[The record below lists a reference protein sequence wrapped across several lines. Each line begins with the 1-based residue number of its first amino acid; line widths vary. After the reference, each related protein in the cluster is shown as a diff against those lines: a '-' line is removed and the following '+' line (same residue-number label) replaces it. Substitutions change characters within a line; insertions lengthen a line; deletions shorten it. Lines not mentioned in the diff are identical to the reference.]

1 MRGLASAVAL
11 AWALSLGALWAA
23 RQGHF
28 ESWRHPAN
36 APATGSFRLRDAHN
50 PAARFSGGVVPEIGA
65 ADAWQGTYINGDA
78 FTGRLV
84 SDPFPV
90 TAATLFVPIAGY
102 PARTGNELAIEW
114 RGADG
119 HTGRTVFGGSN
130 PGETGHLW
138 VVDAAGWVGGT
149 ARLILDDGLTT
160 PCGWLAVGSPQN
172 PPGPATVWLLGVPR
186 NYGWYA
192 LAALALSGLLLVP
205 GMALRT
211 GWPRALPDGAAVLP
225 LPGLLGLVL
234 GGLGLWLVGVHRLEA
249 VAELW
254 IGGVALTAALL
265 AVRWGLAGPP
275 FSAAE
280 VHDLAAWGG
289 VAIGALAFGVLP
301 LRVDQEYD
309 GGTTAQGRMIASPP
323 DMRLPYDTAAF
334 FLRGFSGR
342 DDHRDY
348 FGEDWS
354 VASRGPLSPLGLAGT
369 DALFGEHPPDP
380 PNLSRDAWPASR
392 DGYYLARIW
401 GILTNSLV
409 VVGGIGLAR
418 RLTGGTR
425 SSLAAA
431 WLCAAPAVAINVD
444 FVWPKLL
451 ATYFLLLAVSAAL
464 RPRRL
469 GGAVVWS
476 VLAYLSHPVGG
487 LFIPA
492 IALFVFL
499 DRELGCRAGRAAGR
513 ALRYGL
519 GCAVGLAPWLVYRA
533 WVGKPDP
540 FVHYP
545 LGDGRGTAPALSAAS
560 WLICRWHNLEL
571 TAIPGAFFRS
581 NHMTGWIEGPLSGV
595 ARWGIGYAKAL
606 PGAVGLGAYLMAV
619 CLIFRRRALPASGPF
634 RLALLAAPLALM
646 LIFWGYSD
654 DGLGRNCLEPVSVM
668 LIVWA
673 AAAWPARWRGWRW
686 LIGLAALE
694 SVSVRMI
701 GLLADPS
708 FSPRELSAESLIL
721 SALALAAAVGTPA
734 VFLAVGGRKDL
745 ASNHPA

>member
-11 AWALSLGALWAA
+11 AWALSLGVVWAA
-23 RQGHF
+23 RQGHC
-28 ESWRHPAN
+28 ESWRHPLTA
-36 APATGSFRLRDAHN
+36 ATGGSFRLRDARN
-50 PAARFSGGVVPEIGA
+50 PVARFDGGVVPEIGA
-65 ADAWQGTYINGDA
+65 ADAWQGTYINGDG

-102 PARTGNELAIEW
+102 PARTGNGLAIEW

-119 HTGRTVFGGSN
+119 RTGRTVFTGPN
-130 PGETGHLW
+130 PGETGRLW
-138 VVDAAGWVGGT
+138 VVDAAAWVGGT
-149 ARLILDDGLTT
+149 ARLILDDGVTT
-160 PCGWLAVGSPQN
+160 ALGWLAVGSPQN

-211 GWPRALPDGAAVLP
+211 CWPRALPGGASVLP
-225 LPGLLGLVL
+225 LPGLLALVL
-234 GGLGLWLVGVHRLEA
+234 GGLGLWLLGAAHFEP
-249 VAELW
+249 VADLW
-254 IGGVALTAALL
+254 IGGVALAAALL
-265 AVRWGLAGPP
+265 AVRWGIAGAP
-275 FSAAE
+275 FSGPE
-280 VHDLAAWGG
+280 IRDLAAWAG
-289 VAIGALAFGVLP
+289 VAVAALAFGVLP

-342 DDHRDY
+342 DHHRDY
-348 FGEDWS
+348 FGADWS
-354 VASRGPLSPLGLAGT
+354 VASRGPLSPLGLAGA
-369 DALFGEHPPDP
+369 DALFGERPDDP
-380 PNLSRDAWPASR
+380 PSLARDAWPASR

-409 VVGGIGLAR
+409 VLGGIGLAR
-418 RLTGGTR
+418 RLTGGAR
-425 SSLAAA
+425 CDLAAA
-431 WLCAAPAVAINVD
+431 WLCAAPVVAINVD
-444 FVWPKLL
+444 FIWPKLF
-451 ATYFLLLAVSAAL
+451 ATYFLLLALTAAL
-464 RPRRL
+464 PPRRL
-469 GGAVVWS
+469 GWAVVWS

-499 DRELGCRAGRAAGR
+499 DREPDCRAPRAAGR
-513 ALRYGL
+513 ALRYVL
-519 GCAVGLAPWLVYRA
+519 GCVVGLAPWLAYRA

-545 LGDGRGTAPALSAAS
+545 LGDGRGTAPALSAVS
-560 WLICRWHNLEL
+560 WLLCRWHNLEF
-571 TAIPGAFFRS
+571 TAVPGAFFRS
-581 NHMTGWIEGPLSGV
+581 DGMADWIEGPLSAA
-595 ARWGIGYAKAL
+595 ARWGIGYAKSL
-606 PGAVGLGAYLMAV
+606 PGAVGFGAYLVAA

-646 LIFWGYSD
+646 LVFWGYSD

-668 LIVWA
+668 LIVWC
-673 AAAWPARWRGWRW
+673 AAAWPVRWLSWRW
-686 LIGLAALE
+686 LVGLAALE
-694 SVSVRMI
+694 SVSVRVI

-708 FSPRELSAESLIL
+708 FTPRELSAESIALCG
-721 SALALAAAVGTPA
+721 LALAAALGTPA
-734 VFLAVGGRKDL
+734 VFLAVGRRTHL
-745 ASNHPA
+745 TSPHPA